1 MTRPH
6 VLLIEDSATQAKQI
20 AAQLRQYGLTVDIAG
35 DGPEGLRAVDEQRPD
50 VVLLDINL
58 PTMNGYQV
66 CSRLKR
72 DQNTAH
78 IPVIMLTSA
87 DGSDEILEGLNV
99 GAVDYI
105 AKDAFAVE
113 NLLATLEALGLIDPD
128 AENQGKT

>member
-20 AAQLRQYGLTVDIAG
+20 AAQPGQYGLTVDIAA
-35 DGPEGLRAVDEQRPD
+35 DGPEGLRAVDEQQPD

-72 DQNTAH
+72 DPNTAH

-128 AENQGKT
+128 AEN